1 MVKLKGFAHLAALGL
16 VSMTLHC
23 VIVKT
28 VELRD
33 HIGMHKTDCV

>member
-1 MVKLKGFAHLAALGL
+1 MVKSRGFAHLAALGL

-28 VELRD
+28 VELIHLIR
-33 HIGMHKTDCV
+33 MHKTDCV